1 MVAVDKKLSQ
11 SIWSI
16 LVYVQ
21 THKESLN
28 IDFDN
33 IFSNIFVVIDINADF
48 LICRLN
54 QWNLTGQSTI
64 STKIIYETL
73 WEIHKIST

>member
-48 LICRLN
+48 LISGLN

-64 STKIIYETL
+64 SIKIIHETL
-73 WEIHKIST
+73 WKIHKNST